1 MISTPR
7 LGALREIDYCLG
19 VIQPGE
25 TLDGYRTIRLIGAGG
40 FGAVWLCRSE
50 AVGDLRAL
58 KFIPILDEGRHARE
72 FEALTRYRQSAN
84 QLRSPAILPIEH
96 VNRREDGLF
105 YIMPLSDGSGA
116 ADPVDPEWRPTTLT
130 AVLEGRRSAEAWLGA
145 EQVRAYLTP
154 VLEALQ
160 LLSDAG
166 LVHRDVKPDNIL
178 FLNSSPCLADISLL
192 GDDSFSITRR
202 GTPGYSA
209 PSWYMESGGHPDM
222 YGAATTLYSVLT
234 GNPPDKIGR
243 ANFKWPPQ
251 GEQSLSLD
259 EREEWLRLHSVIRRA
274 IDERPAERFADFTAF
289 VRALRQQ
296 APELTSEVDG
306 ADQSA
311 KGKRADLPRQK
322 RIPVRGLVLASVV
335 VLAFVYLS
343 LNLID
348 WRPREVAS
356 PSVVAVADF
365 SQPTSEEEKPRGG
378 VEIQEFETALADA
391 IKTMTF
397 PRKQF
402 SEEIDTIAADLDVY
416 DKGKS
421 VSEGT
426 PRKPISEIKK
436 RFLDVLKALPPK
448 PEVSARSLVLSDLR
462 EKAKEIGHKYG
473 RAEREK
479 LDEKILSFESE
490 LNTDFDF
497 RKEQAMKVLNR
508 SVIAA
513 RSNPES
519 FDIMKV
525 AQIFSFSGNYR

>member
-1 MISTPR
+1 
-7 LGALREIDYCLG
+7 

-25 TLDGYRTIRLIGAGG
+25 TLDGYRTIRLIGSGG

-58 KFIPILDEGRHARE
+58 KFVPILDEGRHARE

-116 ADPVDPEWRPTTLT
+116 EDPVDPDWRPTTLT
-130 AVLEGRRSAEAWLGA
+130 AVLEGRRSAETWLSE
-145 EQVRAYLTP
+145 EQVRAYLVP

-234 GNPPDKIGR
+234 GNPPDKMGR

-251 GEQSLSLD
+251 GEKSLSLD
-259 EREEWLRLHSVIRRA
+259 ERNAWLRFHSVIRRA

-296 APELTSEVDG
+296 GPEVASEVDA
-306 ADQSA
+306 ADQSVVA
-311 KGKRADLPRQK
+311 KRADYSGKKP
-322 RIPVRGLVLASVV
+322 IPVRGLVLAVVV
-335 VLAFVYLS
+335 VLAFVPLS
-343 LNLID
+343 LSFFG
-348 WRPREVAS
+348 WRPREVAV
-356 PSVVAVADF
+356 PSFVAENEV
-365 SQPTSEEEKPRGG
+365 SQPRIEEEKQSGG
-378 VEIQEFETALADA
+378 VEIQEFETALEHA

-402 SEEIDTIAADLDVY
+402 SEEMDAIAADLYVY
-416 DKGKS
+416 DKRNS
-421 VSEGT
+421 VPEDA
-426 PRKPISEIKK
+426 PRKPLPEIEK
-436 RFLDVLKALPPK
+436 RFLDALKGLPPK
-448 PEVSARSLVLSDLR
+448 PDVSARSQVLYDLR
-462 EKAKEIGHKYG
+462 EKAKEIGTKYG
-473 RAEREK
+473 RTEREK
-479 LDEKILSFESE
+479 LDEKIVRFESE
-490 LNTDFDF
+490 LNTDSDF
-497 RKEQAMKVLNR
+497 RKEQASKVLKR
-508 SVIAA
+508 SAVLINSQPGSA
-513 RSNPES
+513 
-519 FDIMKV
+519 DIMRA
-525 AQIFSFSGNYR
+525 AQIFSFYGNYK